1 MATRRTLDDRKPG
14 NQEFFTGGVVQ
25 TTSLS
30 EPEGA
35 DGVKVIA
42 VEFPP
47 GARSK
52 WHSHPAGQV
61 LHIVSGSGVVANDEG
76 QVIRMVEGDTVTASA
91 GELHWHGADRGS
103 TMLQLS
109 ITTHGGADWADEVSD
124 EEYDR
129 ALD

>member
-1 MATRRTLDDRKPG
+1 MATTRSLDDRAPG
-14 NQEFFTGGVVQ
+14 NPDFFSGGVVHS
-25 TTSLS
+25 TPLS
-30 EPEGA
+30 EPSGPEG
-35 DGVKVIA
+35 VRVIA

-61 LHIVSGSGVVANDEG
+61 LHIVSGSGVVANEEG
-76 QVIRMVEGDTVTASA
+76 QVIRMAQGDTVTASA
-91 GELHWHGADRGS
+91 GELHWHGADRDS

-109 ITTHGGADWADEVSD
+109 ITTHGGAKWAQEVSD
-124 EEYDR
+124 EEYAR

>member
-1 MATRRTLDDRKPG
+1 MATKRTSDDRQPG
-14 NQEFFTGGVVQ
+14 NPDLFTGGVVHA
-25 TTSLS
+25 TPLS
-30 EPEGA
+30 EPDDP
-35 DGVKVIA
+35 DGVRVIA

-61 LHIVSGSGVVANDEG
+61 LHIVSGSGVVANEQG
-76 QVIRMVEGDTVTASA
+76 QVIPMAEGDTVTVSA
-91 GELHWHGADRGS
+91 GELHWHGADRDS

-109 ITTHGGADWADEVSD
+109 ITTHGGAEWAHEVTD